1 MDCSC
6 LDDFGVSRISGKIR
20 EEAVSDSINF
30 SCGSPLIVRGE
41 DMKMRMKMK
50 MKMVIGFEEE
60 EEAMREAG

>member
-41 DMKMRMKMK
+41 DMKMRMKMRR
-50 MKMVIGFEEE
+50 VIGFEEE